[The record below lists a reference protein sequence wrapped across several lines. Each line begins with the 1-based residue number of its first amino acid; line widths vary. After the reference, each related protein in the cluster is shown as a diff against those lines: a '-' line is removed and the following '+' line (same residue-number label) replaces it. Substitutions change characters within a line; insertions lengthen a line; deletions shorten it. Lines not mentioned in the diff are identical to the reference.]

1 MFGNGSVL
9 EVLETS
15 KEESI
20 GQKLEVSQNANNA
33 ANHVSEVLGTR
44 MDQKLTETVD
54 YCPKYDALAIDL
66 VATVRDDG

>member
-1 MFGNGSVL
+1 MFGNGRVL

-20 GQKLEVSQNANNA
+20 WQKLEVSQDANDA

-44 MDQKLTETVD
+44 MNQKLTETVY
-54 YCPKYDALAIDL
+54 YCPEYYALAIDL
-66 VATVRDDG
+66 ITMIRDDG